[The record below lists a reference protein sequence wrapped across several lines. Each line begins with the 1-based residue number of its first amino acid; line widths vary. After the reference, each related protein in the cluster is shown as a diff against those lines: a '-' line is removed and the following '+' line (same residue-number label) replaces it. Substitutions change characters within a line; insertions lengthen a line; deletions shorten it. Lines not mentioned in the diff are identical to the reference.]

1 MMQSPFDFALA
12 APEIF
17 LLVMGMVI
25 LVLDALSSDPRRT
38 LAYGLSLFTLVGLM
52 LLSGLQIVNGMIGAS
67 FSGLFVVDQ
76 LSYVLK
82 IASYIAVFATLVY
95 SREYLQSRDMLR
107 GGEF

>member
-38 LAYGLSLFTLVGLM
+38 LAYGTDVA
-52 LLSGLQIVNGMIGAS
+52 VR
-67 FSGLFVVDQ
+67 
-76 LSYVLK
+76 
-82 IASYIAVFATLVY
+82 IADRQRYD
-95 SREYLQSRDMLR
+95 RR
-107 GGEF
+107 